1 MCLLSS
7 TNIFLIV
14 RRKTAFLEQICELI
28 EELSADQLKPQDES
42 MQDVNS
48 TLPKERID
56 FIEQCNRLP
65 YSNYRTLLLASDNSA

>member
-28 EELSADQLKPQDES
+28 EELSADHLKPQDES

-48 TLPKERID
+48 TLPKKRID

-65 YSNYRTLLLASDNSA
+65 YNNYRTLLTSE